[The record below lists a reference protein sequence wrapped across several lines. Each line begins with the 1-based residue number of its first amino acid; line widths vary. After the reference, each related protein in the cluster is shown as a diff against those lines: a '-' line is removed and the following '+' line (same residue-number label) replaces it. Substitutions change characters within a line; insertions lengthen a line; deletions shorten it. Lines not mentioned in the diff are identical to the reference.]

1 MEVNLTML
9 GQVMFVWIFLQ
20 TALIYHLAQRKTQ
33 TPVIATVIGFLLSL
47 LPPIGLIYLVVLVLK
62 NDIKTKPEKKE
73 AVA

>member
-1 MEVNLTML
+1 
-9 GQVMFVWIFLQ
+9 
-20 TALIYHLAQRKTQ
+20 
-33 TPVIATVIGFLLSL
+33 LLSL